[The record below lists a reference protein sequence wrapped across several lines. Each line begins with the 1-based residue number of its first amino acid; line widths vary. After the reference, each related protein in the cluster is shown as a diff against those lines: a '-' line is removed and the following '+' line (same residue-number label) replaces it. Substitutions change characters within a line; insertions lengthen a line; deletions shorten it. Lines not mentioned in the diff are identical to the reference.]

1 MKIREKINLI
11 LKHPLGALYG
21 ALLGIV
27 AFFAALPMLVSGM
40 WDAALV
46 DLVMAAIL
54 IALMLKKS
62 AGITRKNRSLT
73 EKIAAWSI
81 LIAADILALL
91 PTNNF
96 PGNLSTAIAF
106 SLVICA
112 FAFYFGGA
120 LLALYSVVP
129 ALWCCVFM
137 PYHEEFMLLLS
148 FPLRLSATV
157 LSAGILNL
165 CGAGVVHAGT
175 SLNLPGVNIAITDA
189 CSGIKQLDAFILIAF
204 IVVEMLHKKS
214 GWKFLHFAFIIPA
227 IIIGNSLRIVI
238 TVLLYRQWG
247 EVILGNSWHTA
258 LGYVQ
263 IVLALL
269 IFLVVGRIF
278 LAADKPKSE
287 EPEV

>member
-1 MKIREKINLI
+1 
-11 LKHPLGALYG
+11 
-21 ALLGIV
+21 
-27 AFFAALPMLVSGM
+27 
-40 WDAALV
+40 
-46 DLVMAAIL
+46 
-54 IALMLKKS
+54 
-62 AGITRKNRSLT
+62 
-73 EKIAAWSI
+73 
-81 LIAADILALL
+81 
-91 PTNNF
+91 
-96 PGNLSTAIAF
+96 
-106 SLVICA
+106 
-112 FAFYFGGA
+112 
-120 LLALYSVVP
+120 
-129 ALWCCVFM
+129 
-137 PYHEEFMLLLS
+137 MLLLS

-269 IFLVVGRIF
+269 IFLGVGRIF